1 MIDIVSKFVKEFFD
15 VAARESS
22 RMIRSEIEYV
32 TGSIKRSIH
41 DGIREGFEAI
51 RANIFYLFLAM
62 GCTLTGL
69 IFIIWGFAKLFAWY
83 FKIEGLGFL
92 IFGLLALLVG
102 IFSFAMSKPR

>member
-1 MIDIVSKFVKEFFD
+1 
-15 VAARESS
+15 
-22 RMIRSEIEYV
+22 
-32 TGSIKRSIH
+32 
-41 DGIREGFEAI
+41 
-51 RANIFYLFLAM
+51 M